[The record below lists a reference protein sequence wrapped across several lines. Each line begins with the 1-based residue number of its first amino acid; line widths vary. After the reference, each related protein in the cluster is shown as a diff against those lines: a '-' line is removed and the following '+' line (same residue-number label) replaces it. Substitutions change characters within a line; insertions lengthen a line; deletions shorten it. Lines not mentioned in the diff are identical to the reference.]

1 MSRISEG
8 QCGQFVNALNSC
20 ECTCNPASQSSWR
33 MFRNFPAFS
42 LENSFSFLFAII
54 KSHFILSQ
62 AICFQCLI
70 KGFCCW
76 AINSNQNLPQ
86 HYKRNS
92 TRAQEL
98 TIFLHFQILS
108 FLGSPHRV
116 SLASIIWR

>member
-42 LENSFSFLFAII
+42 LKNSFNFLFAII

-62 AICFQCLI
+62 AICF
-70 KGFCCW
+70 
-76 AINSNQNLPQ
+76 
-86 HYKRNS
+86 
-92 TRAQEL
+92 
-98 TIFLHFQILS
+98 
-108 FLGSPHRV
+108 
-116 SLASIIWR
+116 